1 MSRSESDQSDLAT
14 TIMKLRN
21 SSIPEYLK
29 KMTLNS
35 YYGNLSQVVLFPKWE
50 HINSMYGNFYH
61 IRSQEIMLWIESQ
74 PIDMWGYYGTKD
86 DPDSWALI
94 AGKSYTFTPEME
106 AWFSLRWQ

>member
-1 MSRSESDQSDLAT
+1 MPRSEFDQSNLDT
-14 TIMKLRN
+14 TIMKLRS

-35 YYGNLSQVVLFPKWE
+35 YLPQALFSKWE
-50 HINSMYGNFYH
+50 HINTTYGNFYH
-61 IRSQEIMLWIESQ
+61 IRSEEIMLWIESQ
-74 PIDMWGYYGTKD
+74 PIDMWGYYGTRD

-106 AWFSLRWQ
+106 EWFRLRWQ